1 MQSRPVLARC
11 LPDVSRETLG
21 DQTGLVADFDEAVS
35 RETVAGDTAVQK
47 EDLWGQIPLNFA
59 SHCRWVGLAFGR

>member
-1 MQSRPVLARC
+1 MPGVCPMFHVKLWG
-11 LPDVSRETLG
+11 TK
-21 DQTGLVADFDEAVS
+21 TGLVADFDEAVS